1 LRKKIKKIEST
12 RARSLAKHAT
22 TTTTTTEN
30 THMSTKFLGGM
41 RGLTKFVEKIRN
53 CANQVRAR
61 QSMCIYIRFFLGPR
75 MKREREPSEIFV
87 QISRP
92 SFFFVRAFERSP
104 SSFSGASVSLLFFLD
119 VRVFLCSLA
128 LFSFCV
134 ESPH

>member
-1 LRKKIKKIEST
+1 MRKKIKKIEST

-61 QSMCIYIRFFLGPR
+61 QSMCIYTFVSSSVPEC
-75 MKREREPSEIFV
+75 REREPSEIFV

-92 SFFFVRAFERSP
+92 SFLLRSR
-104 SSFSGASVSLLFFLD
+104 F
-119 VRVFLCSLA
+119 
-128 LFSFCV
+128 
-134 ESPH
+134 